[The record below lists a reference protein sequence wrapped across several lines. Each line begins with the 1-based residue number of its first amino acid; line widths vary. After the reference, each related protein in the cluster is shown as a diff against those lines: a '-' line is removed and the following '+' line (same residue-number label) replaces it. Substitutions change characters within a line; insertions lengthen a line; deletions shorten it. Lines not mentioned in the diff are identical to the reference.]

1 MAKTAAKSTTKAP
14 AKKTSAKTTTVSETN
29 PIVKT
34 SEAALK
40 KLKDLGIDQ
49 QLQADLEWCL
59 GSYKADKNPV
69 GLYEVARRT
78 LSVFKEN
85 KNTKGVTAK
94 LISDLEK
101 IAQQEKPLPT
111 SFIELQCLRSSNV
124 TIDAERFLVFKIQII
139 CVTLVS

>member
-1 MAKTAAKSTTKAP
+1 LPYPVNARNFLAIKKINLNHMAKTAAKSTTKAP

-101 IAQQEKPLPT
+101 IAQ
-111 SFIELQCLRSSNV
+111 
-124 TIDAERFLVFKIQII
+124 
-139 CVTLVS
+139 

>member
-1 MAKTAAKSTTKAP
+1 MAKTAAKTTTKAP
-14 AKKTSAKTTTVSETN
+14 VKTKAKTTTVSESN

-40 KLKDLGIDQ
+40 KLKDLGIDT

-69 GLYEVARRT
+69 GLYEMARRA
-78 LSVFKEN
+78 LVVFKDN
-85 KNTKGVTAK
+85 KNTKGVTSK

-101 IAQQEKPLPT
+101 VVQ
-111 SFIELQCLRSSNV
+111 
-124 TIDAERFLVFKIQII
+124 
-139 CVTLVS
+139 

>member
-14 AKKTSAKTTTVSETN
+14 AKKTSAKTTTVSEAN

-69 GLYEVARRT
+69 GLHEMARRT

-101 IAQQEKPLPT
+101 IAQ
-111 SFIELQCLRSSNV
+111 
-124 TIDAERFLVFKIQII
+124 
-139 CVTLVS
+139 